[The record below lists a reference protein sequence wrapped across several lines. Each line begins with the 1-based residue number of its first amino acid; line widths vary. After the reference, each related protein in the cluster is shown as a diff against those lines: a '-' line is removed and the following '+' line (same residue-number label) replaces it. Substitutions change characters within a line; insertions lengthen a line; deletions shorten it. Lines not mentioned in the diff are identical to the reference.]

1 MDSLLSGS
9 IAGIVADVATHPLGT
24 VKTRL
29 QVQGASASSLTRYGG
44 VAQGLTRIL
53 TKKKASARS
62 TRASASSWRPRHR
75 PRACS
80 SWETT
85 RRARRCGRTC
95 PRRPP
100 VSRLAAWRSS
110 AGPCAGCRWIR

>member
-53 TKKKASARS
+53 TKEGVGA
-62 TRASASSWRPRHR
+62 
-75 PRACS
+75 
-80 SWETT
+80 
-85 RRARRCGRTC
+85 
-95 PRRPP
+95 
-100 VSRLAAWRSS
+100 L
-110 AGPCAGCRWIR
+110 